1 MPINL
6 LENWH
11 LKLLSFSFALI
22 LWFFVM
28 GEQRSEVGM
37 MAPLELVNI
46 PEGLMVANE
55 VPSLVDLRI
64 SGPRTL
70 LMNVNQKD
78 LTIAVDLDAVKPG
91 VTSFRR
97 LEERLELPSG
107 MKVTRMSPS
116 YVDIKLDRVTER
128 TVPVRINLVGV
139 PEPGF
144 SVASILAKPAKVRL
158 RGAEG
163 ELKDI
168 REVETEPVSVE
179 NLNVGFKVMS
189 AIAYQGKY
197 SKLVDD
203 FAVEVSAQITGAP
216 LEDVLQA
223 PMSQK
228 DQH

>member
-1 MPINL
+1 MAMNL

-91 VTSFRR
+91 ITSFRR

-116 YVDIKLDRVTER
+116 YVDIKLDRVTEK
-128 TVPVRINLVGV
+128 TVPVRINLVGQ

-144 SVASILAKPAKVRL
+144 SVTSFLARPAKVRL
-158 RGAEG
+158 KGAEG

-168 REVETEPVSVE
+168 REVETEAVSVE
-179 NLNVGFKVMS
+179 NLNAGFKVMT

-203 FAVEVSAQITGAP
+203 FAVEVSARIDGAP
-216 LEDVLQA
+216 VEEGPLA

-228 DQH
+228 D